1 MKSTF
6 PFWHQFKRWMNAQ
19 FQQIKNRHIFAL
31 AIGYIAFGYLLLSLA
46 QETQLT
52 KNPQDYIYYLLV
64 TASTVGYGDMSPETP
79 LGKWIVALFIIPCGL
94 SLFAVAVGRIAA
106 MTVNFWRSG
115 LLGKRH
121 LMIKEHI
128 LILGWHGNRT
138 LHLIDMLL
146 HEERNK
152 RPIVLCVRRE
162 MENPQ
167 PKDIDFVTTPSF
179 TDPQAMVRSG
189 VNTASCIIIDNPDD
203 DITFAAAL
211 FCASQNP
218 KAHILAY
225 FNDEVLSRLLKSHCP
240 NAECV
245 PSLAV
250 EMLAKSAVDPGSSA
264 IHHELINSKK
274 GMTQYTTT
282 YPENQPEIQVN
293 AVFLHLKAR
302 FQATLIGLETAEGII
317 LNPDLNHWIYPGS
330 ILYYIADER
339 VEHFDWQVSNQ

>member
-1 MKSTF
+1 
-6 PFWHQFKRWMNAQ
+6 MNAQ
-19 FQQIKNRHIFAL
+19 FQQIKNRHIFTL

-106 MTVNFWRSG
+106 MAVNFWRSG

-179 TDPQAMVRSG
+179 TDPQAMARAG
-189 VNTASCIIIDNPDD
+189 LAQR
-203 DITFAAAL
+203 AAL
-211 FCASQNP
+211 SSITLMTTLLSQLLCFVPAKILKRIFWRILMMKYSVVYSN
-218 KAHILAY
+218 HIAQML
-225 FNDEVLSRLLKSHCP
+225 NVSLL
-240 NAECV
+240 
-245 PSLAV
+245 
-250 EMLAKSAVDPGSSA
+250 
-264 IHHELINSKK
+264 
-274 GMTQYTTT
+274 
-282 YPENQPEIQVN
+282 
-293 AVFLHLKAR
+293 
-302 FQATLIGLETAEGII
+302 
-317 LNPDLNHWIYPGS
+317 
-330 ILYYIADER
+330 
-339 VEHFDWQVSNQ
+339 WQ